1 MSAPSA
7 TPAAEPAVLSIQS
20 EVAYGHVGNSA
31 ATLPLQRLGFD
42 VLPINTVQLAHHP
55 GHGTWC
61 GHKVEPERI
70 AAILKGVEQ
79 RGALPRCDAL
89 LSGYLGDAA
98 VADIVLDGLAAL
110 RAVRPDA
117 LFQCDPVIGDDAAGV
132 FVSAGIPEAMRER
145 LVPAADIVTPNRFE
159 LELLTGQPV
168 ATLSDARRA
177 AAALRALGPKLVVA
191 TSLTH
196 RRVGT
201 GLATH
206 GGARRRRLAGHDA
219 APRHCTWR
227 RRRCLQR
234 AVPRPFPALKRAC
247 CRT

>member
-1 MSAPSA
+1 M
-7 TPAAEPAVLSIQS
+7 
-20 EVAYGHVGNSA
+20 
-31 ATLPLQRLGFD
+31 
-42 VLPINTVQLAHHP
+42 QLAHHP

-98 VADIVLDGLAAL
+98 VAEIVLGGLAAL
-110 RAVRPDA
+110 RAERPDA

-168 ATLSDARRA
+168 STMSDARRA
-177 AAALRALGPKLVVA
+177 AAALRALGPKLVVV
-191 TSLTH
+191 TSLTD
-196 RRVGT
+196 
-201 GLATH
+201 
-206 GGARRRRLAGHDA
+206 ARWIR
-219 APRHCTWR
+219 PRQRWR
-227 RRRCLQR
+227 RMTR
-234 AVPRPFPALKRAC
+234 VPG
-247 CRT
+247 